1 MHRLILLCL
10 LLAGCAA
17 TAPTPRTVFRASGA
31 PIYSA
36 AAFDL
41 SRLEGRWLQAAA
53 FSATDTPGCGPGGV
67 EFTRNGGGLQITGR
81 LCLSGRLVAVNGAVT
96 PAGPG
101 RFDVAGMG
109 EWWIIWGD
117 GDYRT
122 LAIGTPTGAFGF
134 VLDRGQISGDRLRA
148 AREIFDFNG
157 YYANYLKS
165 L

>member
-1 MHRLILLCL
+1 M
-10 LLAGCAA
+10 
-17 TAPTPRTVFRASGA
+17 FRAAAA

-53 FSATDTPGCGPGGV
+53 FRATTTADCAPGGV
-67 EFTRNGGGLQITGR
+67 EFARSGAGLRASGR
-81 LCLSGRLVAVNGAVT
+81 LCLSGRQVTVNGAVT
-96 PAGPG
+96 PTGPG

-109 EWWIIWGD
+109 EWWVIWGD

-157 YYANYLKS
+157 YSTDYLKP